1 MCSSG
6 TPQAL
11 AGRNP
16 CAGFGCLVL
25 LPNVPITHAGSLA
38 VRLCGALSCTGSQ
51 PVGAENPGAL
61 GFVIAS
67 HVLQTCRVS
76 RGLARLPHMRCSID
90 RSDRRRNAG
99 RLHTRRSTD
108 TEYSCTYTA
117 SSAGFQIQSPPSLSE
132 SAGVA
137 SSIALEQR
145 VRRAYHSLSALGDQ
159 QIPGPATDQR
169 HLVRNYRILRLVSPY
184 YEPQRPSA
192 WMDHNTF
199 VWINGISVAFVVA
212 RKQSLSHLTM

>member
-11 AGRNP
+11 AERNP
-16 CAGFGCLVL
+16 CAGFGCCPVL

-38 VRLCGALSCTGSQ
+38 VRLCGALSCTGFQ
-51 PVGAENPGAL
+51 PVGSENPGAL

-67 HVLQTCRVS
+67 HALQTCKVS

-99 RLHTRRSTD
+99 RPHTRRSID

-145 VRRAYHSLSALGDQ
+145 VRPTRLSLTKRARR
-159 QIPGPATDQR
+159 PADPR
-169 HLVRNYRILRLVSPY
+169 SRN
-184 YEPQRPSA
+184 
-192 WMDHNTF
+192 
-199 VWINGISVAFVVA
+199 
-212 RKQSLSHLTM
+212 